1 MATTILFLLHI
12 NDLPSI
18 VSSKVRLF
26 ADDCLIYRQIKN
38 NNDQIE
44 LQRDLNLLES
54 WGVKW
59 GMRFNAAKCNIMQVS
74 RIRLLFLYSYKLSG
88 QVLDEVKDSKYLGLP
103 SATSRQPRLVQTHY
117 YYYSNARLS
126 FIKRNLKDCPQK
138 LKEIAYFSL
147 VRSFV
152 DYASA
157 VWDPHQKFNRE
168 KLEMVQRRA
177 ARFVKSRY
185 KRTDSV
191 TAMLDEL
198 GWPILSKRRKD
209 ARLGNLAQV
218 PHEHILTKAYEGTR
232 KKNNHKFRHIA
243 VNTSQYRQ
251 SFSPKTVGPWN
262 QLSFADSPTLENFWI
277 NLLSTNQP

>member
-1 MATTILFLLHI
+1 M
-12 NDLPSI
+12 
-18 VSSKVRLF
+18 
-26 ADDCLIYRQIKN
+26 Q
-38 NNDQIE
+38 
-44 LQRDLNLLES
+44 
-54 WGVKW
+54 
-59 GMRFNAAKCNIMQVS
+59 NAPTCNI
-74 RIRLLFLYSYKLSG
+74 F
-88 QVLDEVKDSKYLGLP
+88 
-103 SATSRQPRLVQTHY
+103 
-117 YYYSNARLS
+117 
-126 FIKRNLKDCPQK
+126 FIFEGGGEHSPNPHKRNLKDCPQK

-157 VWDPHQKFNRE
+157 VWDPHQKFNQV

-185 KRTDSV
+185 RRTDSA

-209 ARLGNLAQV
+209 ARLILFYKIINNLAQV

-232 KKNNHKFRHIA
+232 KKNNHKFRHIIIQHLFSALFTNKHALMRYMNIA

-262 QLSFADSPTLENFWI
+262 QLSFADSPTLENFRT
-277 NLLSTNQP
+277 NLLSTNRP

>member
-1 MATTILFLLHI
+1 MSLGELNRECDSTLLSVTSCEC
-12 NDLPSI
+12 PEC
-18 VSSKVRLF
+18 
-26 ADDCLIYRQIKN
+26 DCHFSTRTNFPDKYLMRSRTPN
-38 NNDQIE
+38 T
-44 LQRDLNLLES
+44 
-54 WGVKW
+54 WGVTISDNLVW
-59 GMRFNAAKCNIMQVS
+59 
-74 RIRLLFLYSYKLSG
+74 
-88 QVLDEVKDSKYLGLP
+88 SKHITTTTTK
-103 SATSRQPRLVQTHY
+103 A
-117 YYYSNARLS
+117 NARLS

-138 LKEIAYFSL
+138 LMEIAYFSL

-157 VWDPHQKFNRE
+157 VWDPHQKFNQV

-209 ARLGNLAQV
+209 ARLILFYKIINNLAQV
-218 PHEHILTKAYEGTR
+218 PHEHILAKAYEGTR

-251 SFSPKTVGPWN
+251 SFFPKTVGPWN
-262 QLSFADSPTLENFWI
+262 QLSFADSPTLENFRT
-277 NLLSTNQP
+277 NLLSTN